1 MGLNFDSITIHL
13 LTGAIAVVYS
23 PKVESICNLLSVM
36 ILLAA
41 WCKYPLV
48 WKVTRGPVWA
58 RWYSLLGVSIVIGT
72 TKKPRL
78 TKSLISSPAWNL
90 FPGGTLKP
98 FFCKLKLSKSRVNGR
113 FPGKR
118 WLKASLIN
126 PKYAGSVFSCCRPH
140 AGLLAWTESIIQK
153 NTIIFPRAACGVF
166 QFCLDEIAFLGRAKS
181 SFLPKQ
187 EFAH

>member
-1 MGLNFDSITIHL
+1 MRGGLIIISILPSQKETKFPFSTKKGVKRGCWLKCIFDLQYSFCFCGVFLKHTTKKRRDVVVGLNFDSITIHL

-78 TKSLISSPAWNL
+78 TKSLISSPA
-90 FPGGTLKP
+90 
-98 FFCKLKLSKSRVNGR
+98 
-113 FPGKR
+113 
-118 WLKASLIN
+118 
-126 PKYAGSVFSCCRPH
+126 
-140 AGLLAWTESIIQK
+140 
-153 NTIIFPRAACGVF
+153 
-166 QFCLDEIAFLGRAKS
+166 
-181 SFLPKQ
+181 
-187 EFAH
+187 